1 MIDTLF
7 FDGDNTLWNFDQV
20 MRRSLHATLAK
31 LREHRSSAEA
41 LTVDDLIADR
51 QAVAAE
57 LNGAELNLER
67 LRLAAFQRTL
77 ARLGPAD
84 PSLAAEL
91 NAFYLERRFADIEL
105 YPDTIPVLRAL
116 GTTYTIGLFSNGNSY
131 PAKAGLEDLFD
142 VVLFAQDLGVAKP
155 DPAAYQLAAEKVDR
169 TPGAIAMIGDSL
181 PNDVTGPR
189 AAGWV
194 GIWLNRDDVP
204 CPAGHQPDAVLATL
218 HELPA
223 VLELAHRPEPR
234 QAHGDADEPEPR
246 GPAY

>member
-31 LREHRSSAEA
+31 LREHHSAAEA

-57 LNGAELNLER
+57 LNGTELNLER

-77 ARLGPAD
+77 TRLGPPD

-116 GTTYTIGLFSNGNSY
+116 GTSYRIGLLSNGNSY
-131 PAKAGLEDLFD
+131 PAKAGLEELFD
-142 VVLFAQDLGVAKP
+142 VVLFSQDLGVAKP

-169 TPGAIAMIGDSL
+169 PPSAIAMIGDSL
-181 PNDVTGPR
+181 PNDVTGPQ
-189 AAGWV
+189 AAGWT
-194 GIWLNRDDVP
+194 GIWLNRDGFP
-204 CPAGHQPDAVLATL
+204 CPDGHAPDAALGDL
-218 HELPA
+218 HELA
-223 VLELAHRPEPR
+223 DVLRS
-234 QAHGDADEPEPR
+234 
-246 GPAY
+246 